1 MRRFAPIGLAT
12 MIAFTGN
19 HRSIRWA
26 IEQRTD
32 DVAEEEIRLVFGEV
46 AREQQKCYP
55 NLYQDM
61 KSEMVDGILKYS
73 FTNSKI

>member
-1 MRRFAPIGLAT
+1 MIGY
-12 MIAFTGN
+12 TGN

-32 DVAEEEIRLVFGEV
+32 SVAEEEIRIVFGEV
-46 AREQQKCYP
+46 AREQQRCYP

-61 KSEMVDGILKYS
+61 HGEMVDGIMKYI
-73 FTNSKI
+73 FENSKI